1 MRFLLE
7 TLRLGLANL
16 MLHKMRSLL
25 TALGI
30 IIGVAAVIAVV
41 AIGEGN
47 KRKALAD
54 IEKLGA
60 KNIIVRSRK
69 PDETQNRSEA
79 ATRRRTVTY
88 GITWAD
94 SRRIDELAST
104 TDAISRVVQLK
115 KVGTKVSAADKQA
128 QGSVFGTEPQL
139 LDVTSLRVE
148 RGRYLSDTDEL
159 RRERVAVIGAEIA
172 RLLFPLED
180 PLNGFINVHNGSAG
194 VPFRVVGVLRS
205 VGLAGGA
212 GSALVGRDL
221 NFDVH
226 IPKSAA
232 IDQFSDRIVTIKP
245 GSFESTVVELE
256 EIYIEAKDQDSV
268 RVVADQINRLLDVE
282 HESKGDVTVIVP
294 LELIEQA
301 ERTLRMFNIML
312 IAIASISLLVGG
324 IGIMNIMLASVTER
338 TREIGIRRALGA
350 TRKHIAS
357 QFLVETA
364 TLSGVGGT
372 IGVTMGV
379 LGAAVLGLFHE
390 QFEWGKPI
398 VPLWSIGVALGVA
411 MFVGIVF
418 GLYPAVQASKQDPIV
433 ALRHD

>member
-1 MRFLLE
+1 MLFLLE

-60 KNIIVRSRK
+60 KNIIVRSHK
-69 PDETQNRSEA
+69 PEESQNRSESSL
-79 ATRRRTVTY
+79 RRRTFSY

-94 SRRIDELAST
+94 SRKIDELANS
-104 TDAISRVVQLK
+104 TDAISRVVLLK
-115 KVGTKVSAADKQA
+115 KVATKVSAGNRQA
-128 QGSVFGTEPQL
+128 QASVFGTEPQL
-139 LDVTSLRVE
+139 LEVTSLRVE
-148 RGRYLSDTDEL
+148 RGRYISDTDEL
-159 RRERVAVIGAEIA
+159 RSERVAVIGAEVA
-172 RLLFPLED
+172 RLLFALED
-180 PLNGFINVHNGSAG
+180 PLEGYVNIHNGPAG
-194 VPFRVVGVLRS
+194 VPFRVVGVLRP

-268 RVVADQINRLLDVE
+268 RPVADQINRLLEVE
-282 HESKGDVTVIVP
+282 HATKGDVTVIVP

-372 IGVTMGV
+372 IGVTVGV
-379 LGAAVLGLFHE
+379 LGAAILGLFHK
-390 QFEWGKPI
+390 QFEWGRPV

>member
-1 MRFLLE
+1 MLFLTE

-16 MLHKMRSLL
+16 MLHKLRSLL

-60 KNIIVRSRK
+60 KNIIIRSRK
-69 PDETQNRSEA
+69 PDESQNQSDSSS
-79 ATRRRTVTY
+79 RRRSFTY
-88 GITWAD
+88 GLTWSD
-94 SRRIDELAST
+94 SRKIDELAQSI
-104 TDAISRVVQLK
+104 DEISRVVQLK
-115 KVGTKVSAADKQA
+115 KVGTKVSAGNKQA
-128 QGSVFGTEPQL
+128 QASVFGTEPQL
-139 LDVTSLRVE
+139 LDVTSLRLE
-148 RGRYLSDTDEL
+148 RGRYLTDTDEL
-159 RRERVAVIGAEIA
+159 RSERVAVIGAEVA
-172 RLLFPLED
+172 RLLFALED
-180 PLNGFINVHNGSAG
+180 PLNGYINIHNGPAG
-194 VPFRVVGVLRS
+194 IPFKVVGVLRS

-245 GSFESTVVELE
+245 GSFESTVVALE
-256 EIYIEAKDQDSV
+256 EIYIEARDQESV
-268 RVVADQINRLLDVE
+268 RAVADQISRLLEID
-282 HESKGDVTVIVP
+282 HEGKGDVTVVVP

-364 TLSGVGGT
+364 TLSGVGGAL
-372 IGVTMGV
+372 GVTLGV
-379 LGAAVLGLFHE
+379 LGAAILGLFHE
-390 QFEWGKPI
+390 QFEWGKPV

>member
-7 TLRLGLANL
+7 TTRLGLANL
-16 MLHKMRSLL
+16 MLHKLRSLL
-25 TALGI
+25 TSLGI
-30 IIGVAAVIAVV
+30 IISVAAVIAVV

-60 KNIIVRSRK
+60 RNIIIRSSK
-69 PDETQNRSEA
+69 PEESQNRGETA
-79 ATRRRTVTY
+79 QRRRSVSY

-94 SRRIDELAST
+94 SRKLEELRTRLSAIARI
-104 TDAISRVVQLK
+104 VPLK
-115 KVGTKVSAADKQA
+115 KVATKVSVRDKQA
-128 QGSVFGTEPQL
+128 PAAVFGTEPEL
-139 LDVTSLRVE
+139 LDVTSLRIE
-148 RGRYLSDTDEL
+148 RGRYLTQTDEQ
-159 RRERVAVIGAEIA
+159 RGERIAVIGAEIA
-172 RLLFPLED
+172 RLLFPLQD
-180 PLNGFINVHNGSAG
+180 PLDSYINLHNGPASS
-194 VPFRVVGVLRS
+194 PFRVVGVLKP

-212 GSALVGRDL
+212 GTALVGRDL

-256 EIYIEAKDQDSV
+256 EVYVEARNQESV
-268 RVVADQINRLLDVE
+268 RPVADQVQRLLEVDHAV
-282 HESKGDVTVIVP
+282 KGDVTVIVP

-301 ERTLRMFNIML
+301 ERTAWMFNIMI
-312 IAIASISLLVGG
+312 IAIASISLFVGG

-357 QFLVETA
+357 QFLVETT
-364 TLSGVGGT
+364 TLSGVGGL
-372 IGVTMGV
+372 IGVTTGV
-379 LGAAVLGLFHE
+379 LIAAVLGLFSE
-390 QFEWGKPI
+390 RFQWGRPM
-398 VPLWSIGVALGVA
+398 VPAWSIGAGLAVA
-411 MFVGIVF
+411 MCVGILF
-418 GLYPAVQASKQDPIV
+418 GLYPAIRASNQDPIV